1 MSDVARPADRGHFE
15 RVPPAA
21 TSGASPAPADEWLV
35 ATAERTAAD
44 LMLSAKHLETRF
56 ERRRRDRIGMLVAD
70 STSRDF
76 LIEMTDEVFR
86 IGPRPRA
93 AQRLHDLVVER
104 GMPAFASGLDSVALR
119 AGARLATR
127 LPGVVMPLATA
138 RLRREF
144 SSLVLPAGRGRLARH
159 IRRRKR
165 ENIALNLNLLGEAV
179 LGEDEARHRTSL
191 VVDLLARPEVDYV
204 SVKISSLCAQLDV
217 LAYEDSLARIIER
230 LRTVYRAAAQS
241 DPPKFVSLD
250 MEEYRDLGLTLDAF
264 MRLLSE
270 SELKGLDAGIVLQ
283 AYLPD
288 SVSAMERLSEFAR
301 KRHADSG
308 GTVKVRLVK
317 GANLAME
324 RVEAELRGWPQAPF
338 ATKPEVDTNYKRLL
352 EMALRPENIGALRVG
367 LASHNLFDIGWA
379 LALRSLV
386 GAERLEFEML
396 EGMANPQARAL
407 ARAVGRL
414 LLYAP
419 MVYRGDFESAVAYLV
434 RRFDENTEP
443 QNFLA
448 QLFQLEPGSPAWQ
461 AEQISFE
468 KAVKD
473 RHREPSTARRNQ
485 DRAAEGRTP
494 AAVQAGLFANEPDT
508 DFTLVANRLWVADH
522 LGKWRAE
529 PVEIPAVVDGTRV
542 MGPLTGIAMDP
553 SAPGEPLYRYVR
565 PDRDT
570 VERAVAVARAAA
582 STWRDR
588 SAAERAEVLRA
599 VARELGARRG
609 EAIAVMAHDAG
620 KTVREGD
627 PEVSEAIDF
636 ARYYALQ
643 AERLES
649 GQLKDKSA
657 RWRRFRPYGVVV
669 VAPPWNFPLAI
680 PAGGVL
686 AALAAGSSV
695 ILKPAPET
703 VLTAW
708 HLASCCWAAGVP
720 GDVLQF
726 VPTGDD
732 EVGQRLI
739 THPDVDAVVLTGA
752 YETARLFLG
761 WRPELALHA
770 ETSGKNAIVI
780 TAAADQDDAIR
791 DLLQSAFSH
800 SGQKCSA
807 ASLAIL
813 EASLYDD
820 ERFLARLG
828 DAVSSLRVGPS
839 FDLATQVGPLIRP
852 PSGPLASAFLHLG
865 AGERWLVEPRQVGSN
880 PHLWSPGV
888 KVGVEPESEF
898 HLTECFGPVLGVM
911 RAANLDEAI
920 ALQNATRYGLT
931 GGLHSL
937 DKSEVQRWLERVE
950 VGNAYANRHI
960 TGAIVQR
967 QPFGGW
973 KRSVVGPGAKAGGEN
988 YVASL
993 GSWVA
998 EGNQPS
1004 VDTELERARRA
1015 WQRLSVGEDPSGL
1028 RAERND
1034 FRLRALRCVALR
1046 FLAPPDPLALGV
1058 AFGIARELG
1067 VALDCSADSDYDYD
1081 GLPSAITIES
1091 DQAFLSRLTRVRA
1104 DRVRLVGFTSRRT
1117 EVNESG
1123 ASGSLR
1129 LGLLDTGHEVDVEPL
1144 CAFGDIELLRWTREQ
1159 VVSETLHRHG
1169 NVTSRGAGA
1178 GKYQ

>member
-1 MSDVARPADRGHFE
+1 
-15 RVPPAA
+15 
-21 TSGASPAPADEWLV
+21 
-35 ATAERTAAD
+35 
-44 LMLSAKHLETRF
+44 
-56 ERRRRDRIGMLVAD
+56 
-70 STSRDF
+70 
-76 LIEMTDEVFR
+76 MTDEVLR

-127 LPGVVMPLATA
+127 LPGVVMLLATA

-144 SSLVLPAGRGRLARH
+144 SPLVLPAGRGRLARH

-179 LGEDEARHRTSL
+179 LGEDEARRRTSL

-217 LAYEDSLARIIER
+217 VAYEDSLARIIER
-230 LRTVYRAAAQS
+230 LRTVYRAAARS
-241 DPPKFVSLD
+241 SPAKFVNLD
-250 MEEYRDLGLTLDAF
+250 MEEYRDLELALDAF
-264 MRLLSE
+264 MTLLSE
-270 SELKGLDAGIVLQ
+270 PELKGLDAGIVLQ

-288 SVSAMERLSEFAR
+288 SVAAMKRLSEFAR
-301 KRHADSG
+301 NRHADSG
-308 GTVKVRLVK
+308 GTVKIRIVK

-324 RVEAELRGWPQAPF
+324 RVEAELRGWPEAPF
-338 ATKPEVDTNYKRLL
+338 ATKPEVDANYKRLL

-367 LASHNLFDIGWA
+367 IASHNLFDIGWA
-379 LALRSLV
+379 LALRDVV
-386 GAERLEFEML
+386 GVERLEFEML
-396 EGMANPQARAL
+396 EGMANPQARAV

-419 MVYRGDFESAVAYLV
+419 IVYRYDFESAIAYLV

-448 QLFQLEPGSPAWQ
+448 QLFHLEPGSPAWQ
-461 AEQISFE
+461 AEQIRFE
-468 KAVKD
+468 KAVTD
-473 RHREPSTARRNQ
+473 RHLPPRAARRDQ
-485 DRAAEGRTP
+485 DRAVEGRTP
-494 AAVQAGLFANEPDT
+494 PAVSSGLFVNEPDI
-508 DFTLVANRLWVADH
+508 DFTLVANRLWVANH
-522 LGKWRAE
+522 LAKWHADPAE
-529 PVEIPAVVDGTRV
+529 VPAVVDGRRV
-542 MGPLTGIAMDP
+542 VGPLTGIAIDP
-553 SAPGEPLYRYVR
+553 SVPAEPLYSYVEA
-565 PDRDT
+565 DSDT

-582 STWRDR
+582 WSWRAR
-588 SAAERAEVLRA
+588 SAAERAEVLHA
-599 VARELGARRG
+599 VACELGVRRG
-609 EAIAVMAHDAG
+609 EAIAIMAHDAG

-627 PEVSEAIDF
+627 PEVSEAVDF

-643 AERLES
+643 AERMES
-649 GQLKDKSA
+649 GQVEESA
-657 RWRRFRPYGVVV
+657 PRRRFVPYGVVV

-703 VLTAW
+703 VLTSW

-720 GDVLQF
+720 EDVLQF
-726 VPTGDD
+726 VPTGDN

-739 THPDVDAVVLTGA
+739 THPDVDAVILTGA

-770 ETSGKNAIVI
+770 ETSGKNAII
-780 TAAADQDDAIR
+780 ISAAADQDDAIR
-791 DLLQSAFSH
+791 DLLHSAFSH

-820 ERFLARLG
+820 KRFLARLA
-828 DAVSSLRVGPS
+828 DAVSSLRVGPA

-911 RAANLDEAI
+911 RAASLDEAI
-920 ALQNATRYGLT
+920 ALQNAPSYGLT

-950 VGNAYANRHI
+950 VGNAYVNRHI

-973 KRSVVGPGAKAGGEN
+973 KRSVVGPGAKAGGKN

-1004 VDTELERARRA
+1004 VDTELEHARRA

-1028 RAERND
+1028 GAERND
-1034 FRLRALRCVALR
+1034 FRLRALRCVAMR
-1046 FLAPPDPLALGV
+1046 FLGTPDPLALRV
-1058 AFGIARELG
+1058 AFGIASELG
-1067 VALDCSADSDYDYD
+1067 AVLDCSSDSDYA

-1091 DQAFLSRLTRVRA
+1091 DQAFLSRLTRVRP

-1117 EVNESG
+1117 EVNKSG

-1129 LGLLDTGHEVDVEPL
+1129 LSLLDTGHEVDVEPL

-1159 VVSETLHRHG
+1159 AVSETLHRHG
-1169 NVTSRGAGA
+1169 NVPSRGERAD
-1178 GKYQ
+1178 KYQ